1 MEAADGGT
9 INLPNAESAWVEVAK
24 ILEYLLSTSNEDG
37 KGKAE
42 FFFQYGFSR
51 DRWQDFAHALC
62 SHGQSH
68 SVTRVVETL
77 FGPKFVI
84 EGAIETPDGQNP
96 LVRTVWMINYGTDSP
111 RLITA
116 YPLEE

>member
-1 MEAADGGT
+1 MR
-9 INLPNAESAWVEVAK
+9 LPNAENAWVEVAK
-24 ILEYLLSTSNEDG
+24 ILDYLLSTSNEDG
-37 KGKAE
+37 QGKAK

-51 DRWQDFAHALC
+51 EQWQEFAYALRN
-62 SHGQSH
+62 HGQRH
-68 SVTRVVETL
+68 SVTRVVETS

-84 EGAIETPDGQNP
+84 EGPVETPDGQNP

>member
-1 MEAADGGT
+1 MQAADGGT
-9 INLPNAESAWVEVAK
+9 VKLPNADHARIEPAK

-37 KGKAE
+37 EGKAK

-51 DRWQDFAHALC
+51 EQWQDFANALRN
-62 SHGQSH
+62 HGQSH
-68 SVTRVVETL
+68 SVTRVVETI

-96 LVRTVWMINYGTDSP
+96 LIRTVWMINYGTDSP